1 MSNQFNARQF
11 PFRRWHAGI
20 QWPHFSAVQGSS
32 PVKFCNDCN
41 DCSNLSNDFPDF
53 AVLCP
58 PFKMFG
64 GLKPLHPPAQQAPPP
79 LLTPLIDY
87 RSRITR
93 IVHCNYAYMDIPSMV
108 GGILNYKFNFCT
120 ANSNIE
126 WFLWDGTLL
135 ASCSTLLNTYLL
147 QLLYLHFIWEIYWF
161 QEIDARSHYDGKHD
175 KHVAWEVILYLY
187 TFIITT
193 VAYMAVNNNTYSRF
207 FTI

>member
-1 MSNQFNARQF
+1 MKSKTLETQFAAIWGTLF
-11 PFRRWHAGI
+11 LILEGSA
-20 QWPHFSAVQGSS
+20 PHLKCLWGWS
-32 PVKFCNDCN
+32 PCTPQPN
-41 DCSNLSNDFPDF
+41 
-53 AVLCP
+53 
-58 PFKMFG
+58 
-64 GLKPLHPPAQQAPPP
+64 KPPPP

-108 GGILNYKFNFCT
+108 GGILNYKCHFCT

-126 WFLWDGTLL
+126 WFLWDRTLL
-135 ASCSTLLNTYLL
+135 ASCSTLLKTNLL
-147 QLLYLHFIWEIYWF
+147 QLLYLHFAWEIYWF

-193 VAYMAVNNNTYSRF
+193 VTYMAVNNWNNTYSRF